1 MSNNEPLLLD
11 STILLALRVGYA
23 LTCRKFLLS
32 ALNPT
37 LRELSK
43 EETLPTLTT
52 PTHIRLTAL
61 DAYSDTE
68 DDGSGP
74 GTPLATTPNASSIEL
89 PELAER
95 AQVLRLNH
103 GKSLSRTETKKRGTR
118 GLSRIAR

>member
-1 MSNNEPLLLD
+1 MSTNEPLLLD
-11 STILLALRVGYA
+11 TTVLLVLRVGYA

-43 EETLPTLTT
+43 EETLPSITT
-52 PTHIRLTAL
+52 PTHLRLATL

-74 GTPLATTPNASSIEL
+74 GTPMMTPNTSSVEL
-89 PELAER
+89 SELVDR
-95 AQVLRLNH
+95 PRVLKLNH
-103 GKSLSRTETKKRGTR
+103 GTVPSRAEIKKRGTR